1 MEETFDKASAFNQ
14 DIGDWDVSS
23 VTILYRSF
31 SGASA
36 FNQPIG
42 DWDVSPTTAK
52 TDMFLNADAFDQC
65 LPWHEDFDAPPH
77 CVHVFVDKA
86 AFMTAV
92 GEWIEDSS
100 ATEAKYGPIQGWDVN
115 FAAAC
120 SSDTAKKEAAASSIA
135 IIIPVVVAA
144 VLLVAAVVYLA
155 RKRRVARLQPHRQ
168 SSVPTIGGE
177 VEA

>member
-1 MEETFDKASAFNQ
+1 MDYAFN
-14 DIGDWDVSS
+14 
-23 VTILYRSF
+23 
-31 SGASA
+31 GASA
-36 FNQPIG
+36 FDQDIG
-42 DWDVSPTTAK
+42 AWDVAKVTTMHRLFYGA
-52 TDMFLNADAFDQC
+52 TAFSQC
-65 LPWHEDFDAPPH
+65 LRWHEDFRAPPH

-92 GEWIEDSS
+92 GKWIEDPS

-120 SSDTAKKEAAASSIA
+120 SSDTAKKEAGGGSIA